1 MMVRLHLVTPTRLRL
16 EVLARLNNN
25 GISEIPFQGRAVK
38 VALVWHR
45 LAAEYFALYLMDR
58 RHHLRT
64 ICLPIVAVNIRHCGW
79 TLRPKSADHAVV
91 AAKGQNAT
99 SLALHLE
106 RDSHSLTALEVE
118 TGLGIAQLDDYVE
131 CQSARQEF

>member
-25 GISEIPFQGRAVK
+25 GISEIPFQGCAVK
-38 VALVWHR
+38 AVLVWHR

-64 ICLPIVAVNIRHCGW
+64 IAFQSRLAAMNKCLARVGLQRRCFGERRFLPPGRPIA
-79 TLRPKSADHAVV
+79 
-91 AAKGQNAT
+91 
-99 SLALHLE
+99 E
-106 RDSHSLTALEVE
+106 RV
-118 TGLGIAQLDDYVE
+118 
-131 CQSARQEF
+131 